1 MPDNYHEF
9 NIYFSDLNED
19 AQERL
24 LKAVGAKT
32 ASEMNWDMDIL
43 PVATYCFCDEGEESS
58 ESD

>member
-32 ASEMNWDMDIL
+32 ASEANWDMDIV
-43 PVATYCFCDEGEESS
+43 PIATYCFFNEGEKSS
-58 ESD
+58 EPD